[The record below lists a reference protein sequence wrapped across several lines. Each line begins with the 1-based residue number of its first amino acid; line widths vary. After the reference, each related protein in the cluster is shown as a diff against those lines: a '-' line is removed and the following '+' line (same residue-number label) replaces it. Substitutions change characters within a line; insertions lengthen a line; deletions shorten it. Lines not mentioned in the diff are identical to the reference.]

1 MSEEPFI
8 LSKRKNSPYYQVR
21 FRNPDKQSKERY
33 LPAKSTKQTIKSKA
47 MAVAWQMYNEV
58 NVKKK
63 SLIEQVKAADFDEEE
78 LQNFLEALRKRGV
91 VKSFVLQEDKEQ
103 ILAADFFKLFWDLEK
118 SPYIA
123 EKKRMGKHIG
133 LTYISESKRDILKY
147 WLPYFKNQYLNE
159 ITKRDVKKFVEE
171 LDSES
176 LSWSR
181 KQKIYRSGATAL
193 KWAYNDEMLERDITA
208 GIVSFSGESKKRKI
222 LTKEVAE
229 LLFSMKWSDE
239 KAELANLVSML
250 TGMRAGEVLA
260 LRKQDLGK
268 NCIYVNHSWNRKEGL
283 KTPKNGEVR
292 VVFFPFENI
301 TRKMLELVSLNP
313 IGDKMDSFIFWASY
327 TPDHPMDIKKLLTS
341 LQQQLRIIGFS
352 EKESKEYCFHSWRHF
367 YTANMSDKI
376 NQRALQSQT
385 GHKTTIMLEH
395 YSNHQLESDAK
406 NIGNAQIE
414 MFGNIVNKFSQGYE
428 GSH

>member
-8 LSKRKNSPYYQVR
+8 LSKRKQSPYYQVR
-21 FRNPDKQSKERY
+21 FRNPDKSSKERY
-33 LPAKSTKQTIKSKA
+33 LPAKSTKQTVKSKA
-47 MAVAWQMYNEV
+47 IAAAWQMYNEV
-58 NVKKK
+58 DVKKK
-63 SLIEQVKAADFDEEE
+63 SLIEQVRSADFEDDEI
-78 LQNFLEALRKRGV
+78 QQFLEALKKRGV
-91 VKSFVLQEDKEQ
+91 VKSFVLEQ
-103 ILAADFFKLFWDLEK
+103 NTEQVLAEDFFSSFWNIDK

-133 LTYISESKRDILKY
+133 LSYIYESNRDIIKY
-147 WLPYFKNQYLNE
+147 WIPYFKDRYLNE
-159 ITKRDVKKFVEE
+159 ISKRDVKNFVEQ
-171 LDSES
+171 LDAEQ

-193 KWAYNDEMLERDITA
+193 KWAYNDEMLERDVTA
-208 GIVSFSGESKKRKI
+208 GIVGFSGECKKKKI
-222 LTKEVAE
+222 LTKEVAQ

-250 TGMRAGEVLA
+250 TGMRAGEILA

-268 NCIYVNHSWNRKEGL
+268 DCIYVNHSWNRREGL
-283 KTPKNGEVR
+283 KTPKNGEAR

-301 TRKMLELVSLNP
+301 TQKMLELVALNP
-313 IGDKMDSFIFWASY
+313 LGDKMDSFIFWASY
-327 TPDHPMDIKKLLTS
+327 TPQHPMDIKKLLTS
-341 LQQQLRIIGFS
+341 LQQQLRVIGFS

-367 YTANMSDKI
+367 YTANMSDRI

-385 GHKTTIMLEH
+385 GHKTTVMLEH

-406 NIGNAQIE
+406 NIENAQIE
-414 MFGNIVNKFSQGYE
+414 MFGKIVNCYSGI
-428 GSH
+428 